1 MLLIIRS
8 IRAINML
15 GNARINLFL
24 QNKRI
29 KNVAIEMMEND
40 RVNVDIC

>member
-1 MLLIIRS
+1 MLTN
-8 IRAINML
+8 ANINS
-15 GNARINLFL
+15 FL

-40 RVNVDIC
+40 RENVDIKMS

>member
-1 MLLIIRS
+1 MLT
-8 IRAINML
+8 
-15 GNARINLFL
+15 NANLKIFL